1 MHPKS
6 MTALRV
12 LTVGLSFAAIPA
24 RASLVQL
31 NAPSEFIGPVDT
43 IDFDDLAEGSA
54 ANIAYQGLGVEFSTV
69 GNAPVPVFDWSRSGR
84 TTPSPRNVIG
94 TISSFGGTFKTFL
107 DIHFATPQFQVGAFF
122 GNDQAFGGYTM
133 STLTVFDADDQSLGG
148 FSVTTNDNT
157 SVDQFLGLLST
168 TPFVKARFSNNG
180 SSLSVVL
187 DDISFSAAAVPEP
200 STAAL
205 LTGGLLALVAGIG
218 RSSRKPR

>member
-1 MHPKS
+1 MRFKATSAH
-6 MTALRV
+6 LV
-12 LTVGLSFAAIPA
+12 FVVGLCFAAVPV

-43 IDFDDLAEGSA
+43 IDFDDPAEGSA

-69 GNAPVPVFDWSRSGR
+69 GDAPVPIFDWTRIGR
-84 TTPSPRNVIG
+84 TTTSPRNVIA
-94 TISSFGGTFKTFL
+94 TVSSFGGTFTTFL
-107 DIHFATPQFQVGAFF
+107 DIHFAAPQFQVGAFF

-133 STLTVFDADDQSLGG
+133 STLTVFDVDDQSLGG

-168 TPFVKARFSNNG
+168 TPFVRARFSNNG
-180 SSLSVVL
+180 TSLSVVL
-187 DDISFSAAAVPEP
+187 DDLSFSATAVPEP

-205 LTGGLLALVAGIG
+205 FAGGLLVLVAGIG